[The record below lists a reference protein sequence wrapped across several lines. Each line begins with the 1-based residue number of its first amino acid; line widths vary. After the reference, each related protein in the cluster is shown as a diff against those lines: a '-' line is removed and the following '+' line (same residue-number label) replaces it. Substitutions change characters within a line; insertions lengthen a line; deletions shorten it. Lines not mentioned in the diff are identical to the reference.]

1 MWRERE
7 RDLFIYRIFASVTYI
22 ASGYI
27 EKELRAH
34 FRIKLM
40 DRERF
45 RIKEGFRGIKVLLY
59 YHFADNYIVGM
70 NGKRCRCNNAI
81 LRFFLPGKNIS
92 SGRNLSLSLSPRGT
106 SSKDQRG
113 ASRII
118 EEAVDKI
125 KVRVAIQWRIKKG
138 NITSVFSFLAD
149 IHVTFPS
156 PSTFSRT
163 ETNQLALRRPYCVA
177 VRGKRK
183 REWEWSTSSML
194 SESRYPQAM
203 R

>member
-1 MWRERE
+1 MLCLILLDNQKLDQMISIILYKCSHKVFSYIHFIIYIIIIFYYNMYLYICEERE

-92 SGRNLSLSLSPRGT
+92 SGRNLSLSLSAWDILKGSKGCFPNNRRGRW
-106 SSKDQRG
+106 Q
-113 ASRII
+113 
-118 EEAVDKI
+118 
-125 KVRVAIQWRIKKG
+125 
-138 NITSVFSFLAD
+138 N
-149 IHVTFPS
+149 
-156 PSTFSRT
+156 
-163 ETNQLALRRPYCVA
+163 
-177 VRGKRK
+177 
-183 REWEWSTSSML
+183 
-194 SESRYPQAM
+194 
-203 R
+203 